1 MLNIKQ
7 DELKS
12 ILLANNTDFNSSNPM
27 LIITYNLSLCERE
40 KQDLVKIRH
49 LYLSF
54 LTICTLKLEI
64 TDKIYS
70 LHDLTEICHKD
81 KKVEKLTKLLNI
93 FFYSTC
99 KLPFFVRVLAYAA
112 TNNEPRTPI
121 VIIFKLPATSPCR
134 YTLSIGSA

>member
-1 MLNIKQ
+1 MLNVKQ

-12 ILLANNTDFNSSNPM
+12 ILLDNNTDFNSSNPV

-49 LYLSF
+49 FYLSF
-54 LTICTLKLEI
+54 LTIYTLKLEI
-64 TDKIYS
+64 TDKIYF
-70 LHDLTEICHKD
+70 LHDLTEIYHKD
-81 KKVEKLTKLLNI
+81 KKVEKLIKLLN

-99 KLPFFVRVLAYAA
+99 KLPFFVRVLAYAD
-112 TNNEPRTPI
+112 TNNDPSTPI

-134 YTLSIGSA
+134 YTLSIGST